1 MPLVPDAIPTWAA
14 LPFFA
19 LVMAMAALPLLL
31 PHFWEK
37 RSFQAL
43 VVAACSLPVAGLL
56 VSRGFTAELSHSVT
70 GYLTFIATL
79 GALYV
84 TAGGVFASADLEA
97 TPAVNVGFL
106 LVGSLLASIIG
117 TTGASVLVIRP
128 LLRTNSQRKHTGHL
142 VPFFILAV
150 ANAGGLLTPLGDPP
164 LLVGFVG
171 GVPFFWTLN
180 LLPVWLL
187 YNLSFAA
194 LLYAVD
200 RRAYAREARV
210 DLARDAAERTP
221 FAVQGK
227 RNLLLLGAIVGAAF
241 LPEGFRELGLFAIA
255 VASYVGTPREVHRLN
270 SFAFAPIV
278 EVALLFVGLF
288 VCLVPIELMLG
299 HVAKDLPIRHS
310 YQLFWGSGVLSA
322 VLDNAPTY
330 AAFAALARGL
340 SQGQAELVAGITPLK
355 LIAISA
361 GSVVMGATTYIGN
374 GPNLMVKSI
383 AERHGFSMPSFVRYA
398 VFAFAAMLPAHAVM
412 TAAFVVLER

>member
-1 MPLVPDAIPTWAA
+1 MRWVSDALPSWTA

-19 LVMAMAALPLLL
+19 LVLAMAALPLLL

-37 RSFQAL
+37 RAFQAL
-43 VVAACSLPVAGLL
+43 IVAGCSLPVVGLL
-56 VSRGFTAELSHSVT
+56 LQRGLQHELGHSVS

-79 GALYV
+79 GALY
-84 TAGGVFASADLEA
+84 TAAGGVFASADLKA
-97 TPAVNVGFL
+97 TPTVNVGFL
-106 LVGSLLASIIG
+106 LVGSVLASVIG

-171 GVPFFWTLN
+171 GVPFFWTLR
-180 LLPVWLL
+180 LFPIWLL
-187 YNLSFAA
+187 YNLTFAIF
-194 LLYAVD
+194 LYVVD
-200 RRAYAREARV
+200 RRAYAREAPSA
-210 DLARDAAERTP
+210 LARDAAEQVP

-227 RNLLLLGAIVGAAF
+227 RNLFLLGAIVGAAF
-241 LPEGFRELGLFAIA
+241 LPEVWRELGLFAIGL
-255 VASYVGTPREVHRLN
+255 VSYFGTPRKVHELN
-270 SFAFAPIV
+270 SFAFAPIA

-299 HVAKDLPIRHS
+299 SMAKDLPIRHS
-310 YQLFWGSGVLSA
+310 YQLFWGSGLLSA

-340 SQGQAELVAGITPLK
+340 SQGQAELIAGITPLK
-355 LIAISA
+355 LMAVSA

-383 AERHGFSMPSFVRYA
+383 AERSGFAMPSFVRYA
-398 VFAFAAMLPAHAVM
+398 VFAFAAMLPAHAVL
-412 TAAFVVLER
+412 TAAFILLER